1 MIADFD
7 RTITKATVKGMRG
20 ASCHGVVESL
30 ECLSEEYRSA
40 TDVLFKNYFP
50 QEITPDL
57 TIEEKIPIM
66 KEWWVLTSPTLL
78 STLVAPKHVVETHI
92 FGRQIHKLC

>member
-30 ECLSEEYRSA
+30 ECLSEEYKSA
-40 TDVLFKNYFP
+40 TDVLFKKYFP
-50 QEITPDL
+50 LEITPDL

-66 KEWWVLTSPTLL
+66 KEWWVMTSLRQCYPPLL
-78 STLVAPKHVVETHI
+78 HQT
-92 FGRQIHKLC
+92 QIVGKQINELC